1 MTIVRFSEFL
11 KNILHQITNILDIK
25 SSDYSYDSDKLFNFK
40 LAGRIDGIT
49 PIEALR
55 GMQLKHKASIIQG
68 LDELQDGNVRPWAW
82 FLEKYID
89 NINYHI
95 LALALIKEIYFADQQ
110 EVFHLQ
116 KGETPGRVL
125 PGQNEK

>member
-55 GMQLKHKASIIQG
+55 GMQLKHKAQ
-68 LDELQDGNVRPWAW
+68 
-82 FLEKYID
+82 
-89 NINYHI
+89 
-95 LALALIKEIYFADQQ
+95 
-110 EVFHLQ
+110 
-116 KGETPGRVL
+116 TPKR
-125 PGQNEK
+125 